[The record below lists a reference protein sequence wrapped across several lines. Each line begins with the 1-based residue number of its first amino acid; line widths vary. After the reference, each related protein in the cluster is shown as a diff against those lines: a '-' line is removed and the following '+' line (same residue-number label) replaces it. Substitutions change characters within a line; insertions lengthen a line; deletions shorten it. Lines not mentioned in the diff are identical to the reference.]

1 MGVGSPRRERASA
14 VSVDREEVERIGRLA
29 KLRLTDDEAERLTDE
44 MNRIL
49 EHAERLRRL
58 EEASGAG
65 PVIEGGAA
73 GSGQAAEREAAE
85 READEGEADEG
96 EADERG
102 VGGEGPDV
110 ARTTDPGGPGP
121 SGTRSPAAETPD
133 PLHMA
138 PSAFAPDV
146 REGFFV
152 VPPPPGVVAD
162 NHGAHGRED
171 ARAAD
176 DDPGGREK

>member
-1 MGVGSPRRERASA
+1 M
-14 VSVDREEVERIGRLA
+14 SVDREEVERIGRLA
-29 KLRLTDDEAERLTDE
+29 KLRLTDDEADRLTDE

-49 EHAERLRRL
+49 EHAERLRGL

-65 PVIEGGAA
+65 RAIEGGDA
-73 GSGQAAEREAAE
+73 GSGQAAEREADE
-85 READEGEADEG
+85 READEK
-96 EADERG
+96 G

-110 ARTTDPGGPGP
+110 ARATDPGGPEP

-133 PLHMA
+133 PLRVG

-152 VPPPPGVVAD
+152 VPPPPGVVA
-162 NHGAHGRED
+162 G
-171 ARAAD
+171 D
-176 DDPGGREK
+176 DDGGREG

>member
-29 KLRLTDDEAERLTDE
+29 KLRLTDDEADRLTDE

-49 EHAERLRRL
+49 EHAERLRGL
-58 EEASGAG
+58 EEASEEGSAIEGEDAGEGEVEEEGAG
-65 PVIEGGAA
+65 ADGAD
-73 GSGQAAEREAAE
+73 GK
-85 READEGEADEG
+85 EADMAW
-96 EADERG
+96 A
-102 VGGEGPDV
+102 
-110 ARTTDPGGPGP
+110 TDPGGPGP

-133 PLHMA
+133 PLRIRPA
-138 PSAFAPDV
+138 AFAPDV
-146 REGFFV
+146 RMGFFV

-171 ARAAD
+171 ARADD